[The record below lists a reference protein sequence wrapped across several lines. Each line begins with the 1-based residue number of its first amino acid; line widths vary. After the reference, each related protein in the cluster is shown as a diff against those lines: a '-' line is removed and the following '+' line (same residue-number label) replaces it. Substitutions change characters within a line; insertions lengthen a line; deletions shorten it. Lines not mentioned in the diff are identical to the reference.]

1 MHHHSTNLYIT
12 TITTTTTKLILCLIL
27 KAVKAMLKKIDDENK
42 ALKEVVHKCEKC
54 SKYMHIDSDEYNDAI
69 SDEDGELWWCQTCFD
84 YHQEHGW

>member
-1 MHHHSTNLYIT
+1 MSNSHHSGMSGSAPSLDWVV
-12 TITTTTTKLILCLIL
+12 